1 SISGYH
7 MQEAGADSAL
17 ELAFTLADG
26 LEYVKT
32 AVEKGLNVDDFAP
45 RLSFFFAIGMNFL
58 MEVSKLRAARLLW
71 AELMKE
77 RFSPKSDKSLMLRTH
92 CQTSG
97 WSLTAQDP
105 MNNVIRTTIEAM
117 AGVLGGTQSLHTNS
131 FDEAISLP
139 TATSSRIARNT
150 QIIIAE
156 ETDITHTIDPF
167 AGSYAVESMT
177 LDLAEKAREIIQ
189 KMDELGGMSKA
200 IELGYPKRMIEES
213 AAKKQARIDKNLD
226 KNVISSQLHTPVNII
241 NALESADLQQLPEPF
256 FTKQLIKKYANF
268 LKLDGED
275 ISNKFTLELNPKI
288 YYKKSF
294 SPSFS
299 FKFNFNIKPQYLYFF
314 YFILLFFSIRN
325 LSNILESS
333 QFSQIKI
340 PQKQVMETQILPKK
354 NHPITNPE
362 VIPIVEKKE
371 EKPPQP
377 TELIVKVTVKE
388 DSWVKIIVDGKPVF
402 EGILTK
408 GLEKQWNGK
417 QKVIIRAG
425 NAGGLV
431 VTVNDEKPKELGKSG
446 QVTNATF
453 ELPMRS

>member
-1 SISGYH
+1 MKFLKKSKEEIIDYDEIR
-7 MQEAGADSAL
+7 QQQL
-17 ELAFTLADG
+17 ELIS
-26 LEYVKT
+26 
-32 AVEKGLNVDDFAP
+32 VEL
-45 RLSFFFAIGMNFL
+45 
-58 MEVSKLRAARLLW
+58 
-71 AELMKE
+71 
-77 RFSPKSDKSLMLRTH
+77 
-92 CQTSG
+92 
-97 WSLTAQDP
+97 
-105 MNNVIRTTIEAM
+105 
-117 AGVLGGTQSLHTNS
+117 
-131 FDEAISLP
+131 
-139 TATSSRIARNT
+139 
-150 QIIIAE
+150 
-156 ETDITHTIDPF
+156 
-167 AGSYAVESMT
+167 
-177 LDLAEKAREIIQ
+177 
-189 KMDELGGMSKA
+189 
-200 IELGYPKRMIEES
+200 
-213 AAKKQARIDKNLD
+213 KQARIDKNLD
-226 KNVISSQLHTPVNII
+226 KNVISNQLHTPVSII
-241 NALESADLQQLPEPF
+241 NALESADLQHLPEPF

-294 SPSFS
+294 TPSFS
-299 FKFNFNIKPQYLYFF
+299 FKFNFNVKPQYLYFF
-314 YFILLFFSIRN
+314 YFILLLFSIKN